1 MNKTIKV
8 AYPITIL
15 LLVNVLLTL
24 MGFYV
29 FQKWPTP
36 NFLSWMI
43 PLPVVFTAWGYTFI
57 YRLKSALQNS
67 EKQLVTIYL
76 LLRVLKI
83 LFLLGIAVIYIFL
96 LPDQMLAWIGSFAA
110 FYLVYLVWEMRVF
123 FWFEKSRKALEEI
136 RKAMETKQEKTEK
149 DEQDTNLS
157 TPSTSSPASI

>member
-8 AYPITIL
+8 VYPIVIL
-15 LLVNVLLTL
+15 LLGNILLTL
-24 MGFYV
+24 VGFYV

-67 EKQLVTIYL
+67 DKQLVTIYL

-96 LPDQMLAWIGSFAA
+96 LPNQMLAWIGSFAV
-110 FYLVYLVWEMRVF
+110 FYLAYLVWEMRVF
-123 FWFEKSRKALEEI
+123 FWFEKNRKALEEI
-136 RKAMETKQEKTEK
+136 RKAMEMKQEKTEK